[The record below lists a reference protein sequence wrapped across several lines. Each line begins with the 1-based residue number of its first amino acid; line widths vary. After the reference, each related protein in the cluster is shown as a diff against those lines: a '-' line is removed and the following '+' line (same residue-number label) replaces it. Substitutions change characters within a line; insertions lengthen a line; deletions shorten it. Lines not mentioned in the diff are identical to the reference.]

1 MFNPSVTALGVGG
14 ITVWI
19 FAIIASYFI
28 GNISP
33 ATLVAKA
40 AGIDIRKEGSGNPG
54 TTNVLRVLGKKAA
67 AGTLVID
74 ILKGVAA
81 VLLGGFLGNDW
92 LGVLCGFAAFI
103 GHLWP
108 VVFHFKGGKGIATA
122 FGILLAV
129 DLLVAVICL
138 GCALL
143 GMLMSRRVSIGSIS
157 GAVSLPV
164 MIGIFESEYL
174 PVFTV
179 MAILVIFRHRSNIQR
194 IIRGEESKLNFK
206 K

>member
-1 MFNPSVTALGVGG
+1 MFDPSVTALGASG

-19 FAIIASYFI
+19 LAIIVSYFI

-33 ATLVAKA
+33 ATLIAKA

-67 AGTLVID
+67 VGTLAID

-81 VLLGGFLGNDW
+81 VLLGGLLGNGW

-108 VVFHFKGGKGIATA
+108 AVFHFKGGKGIATA

-129 DLLVAVICL
+129 DPLVAVICL
-138 GCALL
+138 GCALFGAL
-143 GMLMSRRVSIGSIS
+143 VSRRMSIGSIF

-164 MIGIFESEYL
+164 MIGIFDSDYL
-174 PVFTV
+174 PVFAA
-179 MAILVIFRHRSNIQR
+179 MAVLVIFRHRGNIRR
-194 IIRGEESKLNFK
+194 IIRGEEPKLNFK